1 VTSATLCGGP
11 RYVPSVAIPS
21 EEIAQVR
28 AATDIVGLIS
38 EEVALKKSGNR
49 WTGLCP
55 FHGEKTPS
63 FSVNGEEGL
72 FYCFGC
78 QKSGDAISWVRERQG
93 LDFVDAI
100 RLLADRA
107 GIELHED
114 EGGPD
119 RKERGQLL
127 DAMERAVE
135 FYHQRL
141 LTAPDGAAA
150 RSYLRSRGYDGEVVR
165 AFRLGWAP
173 DDWDQLAKHLK
184 VSDKVLEAAGLGFT
198 NRRGR
203 PQDFLRARVVFP
215 ICDTGGRPIA
225 MGGRILPPAPGQPPP
240 DRPQPK
246 YKNTSET
253 SIYSKR
259 RTLYALNWAKKQIV
273 ETGEIIVCEGY
284 TDVIA
289 FFEAG
294 MPRAVATCG
303 TALAEEHFQVMR
315 NFAKRIVLAY
325 DGDAAGQSA
334 TGRVYEWERKHEIDV
349 AVCELPPG
357 TDPAELGRSDPDALK
372 AAVASAKPFL
382 AFRVDRV
389 LSLADLSTPEGR
401 ARAAEEALAAVAEH
415 PDVLVRD
422 QYVMGIADRCDL
434 DPALVRERLA
444 GHLSGE
450 RAKPQPRSRPAPAD
464 EPLPD
469 EPPFDDE
476 GFDDR
481 PVGPIDKSGLEALRV
496 AVHRPELV
504 ADRLEPF
511 LFADLDQRAA
521 FEALLSTT
529 SLSDAIDSATPPA
542 AAVLRR
548 VVVEEPTVDS
558 TMTDDPVGAVV
569 AQLVRRSVRAALT
582 RLQADLRQGVVD
594 AAEGSRQVTQVQ
606 GQLAQ
611 LDVPGA
617 GLDAERWL
625 VGWLAMEGE
634 RRGA

>member
-1 VTSATLCGGP
+1 MALP
-11 RYVPSVAIPS
+11 Q

-28 AATDIVGLIS
+28 AATDLVGLIS

-63 FSVNGEEGL
+63 FSVNAEEGL

-93 LDFVDAI
+93 LEFIDAV

-107 GIELHED
+107 GITLHED
-114 EGGPD
+114 AGGSD
-119 RKERGQLL
+119 RKERAQLL

-141 LTAPDGAAA
+141 LTSPDASAA

-165 AFRLGWAP
+165 SFRLGWAP
-173 DDWDQLAKHLK
+173 DDWDQLARHLK
-184 VSDKVLEAAGLGFT
+184 VSNRVLEDAGLGFT

-203 PQDFLRARVVFP
+203 AQDFLRARVVFP

-259 RTLYALNWAKKQIV
+259 RTLYALNWAKKQVV

-303 TALAEEHFQVMR
+303 TALAEEHFQTMR

-334 TGRVYEWERKHEIDV
+334 TGRVYEWERRHEIDV

-357 TDPAELGRSDPDALK
+357 TDPAELAREDPAALQ
-372 AAVASAKPFL
+372 AAVEGAKPFL
-382 AFRVDRV
+382 AFRVDRA
-389 LSLADLSTPEGR
+389 LALADLSTPEGR
-401 ARAAEEALAAVAEH
+401 AKAAEAGLAAVAEH
-415 PDVLVRD
+415 PDTLVRD
-422 QYVMGIADRCDL
+422 QYVMGIADRCHL
-434 DPALVRERLA
+434 DPTLVRERLA
-444 GHLSGE
+444 GHVAGE
-450 RAKPQPRSRPAPAD
+450 RTAPAPRGRPVQVE
-464 EPLPD
+464 EPWPD
-469 EPPFDDE
+469 EPPDLEMPFE
-476 GFDDR
+476 EMPTG
-481 PVGPIDKSGLEALRV
+481 PVDKSGLEALRV
-496 AVHRPELV
+496 AVHLPALV
-504 ADRLEPF
+504 VDRLEPF
-511 LFADLDQRAA
+511 LFLDVDQRAA
-521 FEALLSTT
+521 FEALLAAT
-529 SLSDAIDSATPPA
+529 SLNQAIDEAPPGA

-548 VVVEEPTVDS
+548 VVVEEPSIDTS
-558 TMTDDPVGAVV
+558 LTDDPVGAVV
-569 AQLVRRSVRAALT
+569 AQLVRRSVRAAMA
-582 RLQADLRQGVVD
+582 RLQSDLRQGVVD
-594 AAEGSRQVTQVQ
+594 PAEGSRQVTEVQ
-606 GQLAQ
+606 HQLSL
-611 LDVPGA
+611 LDTPGD
-617 GLDAERWL
+617 GPDAEKWL

-634 RRGA
+634 RQGA